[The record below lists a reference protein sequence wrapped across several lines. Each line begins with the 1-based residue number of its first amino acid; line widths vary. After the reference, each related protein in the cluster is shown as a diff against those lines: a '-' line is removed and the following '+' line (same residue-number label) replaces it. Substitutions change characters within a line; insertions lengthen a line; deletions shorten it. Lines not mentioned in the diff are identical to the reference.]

1 MPTDAAEITGGL
13 DANLEEDGALQI
25 WLRHLSTGEEYGE
38 SALSLHRELLA
49 RLWGM
54 RRGLPTPDLPGASEP
69 ADRMQRL
76 ALELAQRQP
85 FVEDEPLEP
94 IQLTDNLVEDVQR
107 TTGLTYAQIAQ
118 IFGISE
124 RAVASWKNSGVP
136 RHREELMRALRA
148 IGLILVGALG
158 AEGVAA
164 WFRAGQPSRIT
175 QLVQGGLE
183 SVIAQARS
191 LEYSPAT

>member
-13 DANLEEDGALQI
+13 DANLKEDGTLQN
-25 WLRHLSTGEEYGE
+25 WLLQLSTGEEYGGSE
-38 SALSLHRELLA
+38 LSLHRELLA

-69 ADRMQRL
+69 TDRMQRL
-76 ALELAQRQP
+76 ALELAHRQSY
-85 FVEDEPLEP
+85 VEIEPPEP
-94 IQLTDNLVEDVQR
+94 VQLTDNLVEDVQM

-124 RAVASWKNSGVP
+124 RAVASWKHSGVP

-175 QLVQGGLE
+175 QLVHGDLT

>member
-13 DANLEEDGALQI
+13 DASLDEDRVLQI
-25 WLRHLSTGEEYGE
+25 WLRHSSTGEEYGGH
-38 SALSLHRELLA
+38 ALSLHRESLA
-49 RLWGM
+49 QLWGM

-76 ALELAQRQP
+76 ALALADQQP
-85 FVEDEPLEP
+85 YVVDEPLEP
-94 IQLTDNLVEDVQR
+94 VQLTDDLVEDVQR
-107 TTGLTYAQIAQ
+107 TTGLTYVQIAQ

-124 RAVASWKNSGVP
+124 RAVASWKHSGVP
-136 RHREELMRALRA
+136 RHRQEAMRALRA
-148 IGLILVGALG
+148 IGLTLVGALG
-158 AEGVAA
+158 PEGVGA

-175 QLVQGGLE
+175 QLASGDLR
-183 SVIAQARS
+183 SVVAQARS